1 MASKPRDLIYGL
13 EDRPPL
19 ADLLILGCQHIFLM
33 SSTLVLPIVLVTE
46 IGGTFDEVRSV
57 IALTMIACG
66 VGTIVQSL
74 RCRFI
79 GSGFVCPNLCGPN
92 FFTASME
99 AAWVGGLPLLRGMTI
114 VAGIAEAVFARFV
127 QRLAFLFPPEITG
140 LVVLM
145 VAQGLI
151 TLGVSKFLGIT
162 FEGEPIQRDSVLIA
176 SASLLIMIG
185 VNIWGRGNLRLYS
198 VFLGFFAGYLLS
210 VALGVLP
217 MSRLAEVLSAP
228 WVALPFL
235 ENSFEIAFDWSLVPI
250 FVIVSITGALKS
262 FGNLIMCEKV
272 NDEGWQAPDMRR
284 ISNGLVADSFAVT
297 ASGLLGGMASDTSA
311 SNVALTKASGATS
324 RRIAYVAGGLFIL
337 LAFVPK
343 VSGLLSAMPSPVMG
357 AILVYVSSF
366 MIVSGMQIILGSGMD
381 TRKTFVI
388 GIPLIFGLSL
398 DMAPSL
404 FADVPQA
411 LRSLFESPLT
421 LSTVMAVLL
430 HQLLRIGSR

>member
-13 EDRPPL
+13 EDKPPL

-92 FFTASME
+92 FFTASLE

-217 MSRLAEVLSAP
+217 LSKLAEVLSAS

-235 ENSFEIAFDWSLVPI
+235 ENSFELAFDWSLVPI

-272 NDEGWQAPDMRR
+272 NDEKWQAPDMRR
-284 ISNGLVADSFAVT
+284 ISNGLVADSFTVT

-337 LAFVPK
+337 LAFMPK

-357 AILVYVSSF
+357 AILIYVSSF

-398 DMAPSL
+398 DIAPSL
-404 FADVPQA
+404 FADVPHA
-411 LRSLFESPLT
+411 VRSLFESPLT

>member
-430 HQLLRIGSR
+430 NQLLRIGSR